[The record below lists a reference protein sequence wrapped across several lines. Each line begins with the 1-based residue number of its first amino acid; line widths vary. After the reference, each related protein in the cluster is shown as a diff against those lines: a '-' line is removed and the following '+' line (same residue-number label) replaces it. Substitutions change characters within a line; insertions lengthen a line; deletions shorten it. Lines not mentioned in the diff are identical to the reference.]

1 MTQIRIHIVD
11 DHPVVRH
18 GLKSLLSNFDDFIIV
33 GESASVDE
41 SKTWIDDLE
50 PDIVLLDLRLPGASG
65 LDLLSWL
72 RQEYPQIK
80 ALILTSFDDDEHI
93 VSALRRGA
101 HGFILK
107 SSSDEMLCDAIRA
120 VYRNGRVLSPQVS
133 EQLVQQAVD
142 GLDSEAETGDFSAEE
157 LTILRALVDGMS
169 NDEIARILY
178 ISVATVKRRLHKI
191 FTKLDV
197 DNRSQAVAQSIRRRL
212 L

>member
-1 MTQIRIHIVD
+1 MTKIRIHIVD

-41 SKTWIDDLE
+41 SKTWIGDLE

-142 GLDSEAETGDFSAEE
+142 GIDSEAETGDFSAEE

>member
-1 MTQIRIHIVD
+1 
-11 DHPVVRH
+11 
-18 GLKSLLSNFDDFIIV
+18 
-33 GESASVDE
+33 
-41 SKTWIDDLE
+41 
-50 PDIVLLDLRLPGASG
+50 
-65 LDLLSWL
+65 
-72 RQEYPQIK
+72 
-80 ALILTSFDDDEHI
+80 
-93 VSALRRGA
+93 
-101 HGFILK
+101 
-107 SSSDEMLCDAIRA
+107 
-120 VYRNGRVLSPQVS
+120 VS

-142 GLDSEAETGDFSAEE
+142 GIDSEAETGDFSAEE

>member
-1 MTQIRIHIVD
+1 MTKIRIHIVD

-142 GLDSEAETGDFSAEE
+142 GIDSEAETGDFSAEE

-178 ISVATVKRRLHKI
+178 ISVATVIRRLHKI

>member
-1 MTQIRIHIVD
+1 MTKIRIHIVD

-18 GLKSLLSNFDDFIIV
+18 GLKSLLSNFEDFIIV

-41 SKTWIDDLE
+41 SKTWISDLE

-72 RQEYPQIK
+72 RQEYPHIK
-80 ALILTSFDDDEHI
+80 ALILTSFDDDEYI

-133 EQLVQQAVD
+133 EQLVQQAVE
-142 GLDSEAETGDFSAEE
+142 GIDSEEKTGDFSAEE

-178 ISVATVKRRLHKI
+178 ISVATVKRRLQRI

>member
-1 MTQIRIHIVD
+1 MTKIRIHIVD

-18 GLKSLLSNFDDFIIV
+18 GLKSLLSNFEDFIIV

-41 SKTWIDDLE
+41 SKTWISDLE

-72 RQEYPQIK
+72 RQEYPHIK
-80 ALILTSFDDDEHI
+80 ALILTSFDDDEYI

-133 EQLVQQAVD
+133 EQLVQQAVE
-142 GLDSEAETGDFSAEE
+142 GIDSEEKTGDFSAEE

-178 ISVATVKRRLHKI
+178 ISVATVKRRLQKI

>member
-1 MTQIRIHIVD
+1 MTKIRIHIVD

-142 GLDSEAETGDFSAEE
+142 GIDSEAETGDFSAEE

>member
-1 MTQIRIHIVD
+1 MTKIRIHIVD

-41 SKTWIDDLE
+41 SKTWIGDLE

-72 RQEYPQIK
+72 RQDYPQIK

-142 GLDSEAETGDFSAEE
+142 GIDSEAETGDFSAEE

>member
-1 MTQIRIHIVD
+1 MTKIRIHIVD

-41 SKTWIDDLE
+41 SKTWIGDLE

-133 EQLVQQAVD
+133 EQLVQQAVE
-142 GLDSEAETGDFSAEE
+142 GTDSEAETGDFSAEE